1 MIGEIKDYRQPVV
14 TSVGILLG
22 FILNFLAGWAKGGEG
37 GVADVTDVI
46 ILVSVGFAVVLMVIV
61 LFPDSQRD
69 RTRRSGH
76 LLSAHLADLSRGGD
90 LCLCRS
96 VARGAAVNLRP

>member
-37 GVADVTDVI
+37 GVADVTMSSSW
-46 ILVSVGFAVVLMVIV
+46 LA
-61 LFPDSQRD
+61 
-69 RTRRSGH
+69 SGS
-76 LLSAHLADLSRGGD
+76 LWCSW
-90 LCLCRS
+90 
-96 VARGAAVNLRP
+96 

>member
-37 GVADVTDVI
+37 GVADVTDAI
-46 ILVSVGFAVVLMVIV
+46 ILVSVGFAVVLMVIA
-61 LFPDSQRD
+61 LFRI
-69 RTRRSGH
+69 
-76 LLSAHLADLSRGGD
+76 LSATERADPGTFYRRTLQIYLVAVTSAFAGLWLAVL
-90 LCLCRS
+90 L
-96 VARGAAVNLRP
+96 